1 MVGWCP
7 AVDFCPMWFYHSGF
21 LSYRPLLI
29 AVECFTLYLFLS
41 YVSFSFFI
49 LYLILPYFIL
59 SPIALIQSE
68 IYILAISSFSV
79 FTRQLDVHVQ
89 LILYNS

>member
-21 LSYRPLLI
+21 LSYRPLFI

-41 YVSFSFFI
+41 YASLSFFI
-49 LYLILPYFIL
+49 LYLILPSSLYTFPHFTKSIRNL
-59 SPIALIQSE
+59 
-68 IYILAISSFSV
+68 YIS
-79 FTRQLDVHVQ
+79 
-89 LILYNS
+89 Y